1 MKKVTLVMLA
11 LTAVMQLPAQEQGRT
26 LSLEEALEMTLS
38 DNPAIRAAEFNRRA
52 AQQERRAAI
61 GLRMPQIGITG
72 SYAYL
77 GKDIE
82 IDLNNMK
89 APVQNLAGQIL
100 QSGMIPSDY
109 IPSISQ
115 MLSGAM
121 AASWALPLQDRSL
134 GFVGGDVTVPLWMG
148 GKINAANRAA
158 RINEQTARSQG
169 IQQRNALVSEL
180 VERYYGLA
188 LARQVVVVRQ
198 QVVDGVRK
206 VGSRDVTEATAALV
220 EELGRLSVTACVD
233 YDPAEG
239 AAAICGLDAPDA
251 QALVTYTN
259 ELGTESTL
267 TLTVGL
273 PDGSGG
279 RYVTVNDDPTIY
291 RMEETS
297 LVQLLTLAETG
308 LN

>member
-121 AASWALPLQDRSL
+121 AASWRCRCKTAVWDSS
-134 GFVGGDVTVPLWMG
+134 
-148 GKINAANRAA
+148 AA
-158 RINEQTARSQG
+158 T
-169 IQQRNALVSEL
+169 
-180 VERYYGLA
+180 
-188 LARQVVVVRQ
+188 
-198 QVVDGVRK
+198 
-206 VGSRDVTEATAALV
+206 
-220 EELGRLSVTACVD
+220 
-233 YDPAEG
+233 
-239 AAAICGLDAPDA
+239 
-251 QALVTYTN
+251 
-259 ELGTESTL
+259 
-267 TLTVGL
+267 
-273 PDGSGG
+273 
-279 RYVTVNDDPTIY
+279 
-291 RMEETS
+291 
-297 LVQLLTLAETG
+297 
-308 LN
+308 